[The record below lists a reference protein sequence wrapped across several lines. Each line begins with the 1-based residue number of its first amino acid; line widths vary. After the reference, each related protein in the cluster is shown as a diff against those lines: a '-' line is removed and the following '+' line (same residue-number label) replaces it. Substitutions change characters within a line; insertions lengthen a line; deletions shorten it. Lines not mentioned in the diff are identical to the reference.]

1 MSIFYDICRFFSFL
15 GIVQYGFYDGM
26 TKDCEKN
33 AYQVWKRWEVI
44 GRSFWMKGIA
54 PRLTFYFYGQ
64 DQLIIWDQRG
74 WVPQLIS

>member
-33 AYQVWKRWEVI
+33 AYQVWKR
-44 GRSFWMKGIA
+44 
-54 PRLTFYFYGQ
+54 
-64 DQLIIWDQRG
+64 
-74 WVPQLIS
+74 